1 MKLIIGL
8 GNPGTEYAKTRHNA
22 GFMAI
27 DRLQQRWAP
36 TETAKSRFGGLAIE
50 CAVKGV
56 KTLLVK
62 PLTYMNRSGQ
72 TVSQAIAFYKADA
85 ATDLLVLVDEAAIN
99 CGAIKLRPSGSDG
112 GHNGLA
118 DIQRALG
125 SEVYPRLRIGIG
137 PRPPMIVLH
146 DFVLGRFGT
155 TEWPLVQ
162 SAIEKTCDAV
172 EMFVGQG
179 LEAAMNKFNRKDDLP
194 PPSPLPP
201 ATSNTPH

>member
-1 MKLIIGL
+1 VKIIIGL
-8 GNPGTEYAKTRHNA
+8 GNPGTEYAKTRHNV

-36 TETAKSRFGGLAIE
+36 GEIARSRFSGLTVE

-72 TVSQAIAFYKADA
+72 TVSQVVGFYKAEIA
-85 ATDLLVLVDEAAIN
+85 SDLLVLVDEAAIN
-99 CGAIKLRPSGSDG
+99 CGSIKLRPSGSDG

-125 SEVYPRLRIGIG
+125 TEAYPRLRIGIG
-137 PRPPMIVLH
+137 PRPPMVVLH
-146 DFVLGRFGT
+146 DFVLGRFS
-155 TEWPLVQ
+155 ESDWPLVQ
-162 SAIEKTCDAV
+162 ASIEKTCDAV
-172 EMFVGQG
+172 ETFVAQG
-179 LEAAMNKFNRKDDLP
+179 LDAAMNKFNRKDDLP
-194 PPSPLPP
+194 PPSPVPP
-201 ATSNTPH
+201 ATSNTPP